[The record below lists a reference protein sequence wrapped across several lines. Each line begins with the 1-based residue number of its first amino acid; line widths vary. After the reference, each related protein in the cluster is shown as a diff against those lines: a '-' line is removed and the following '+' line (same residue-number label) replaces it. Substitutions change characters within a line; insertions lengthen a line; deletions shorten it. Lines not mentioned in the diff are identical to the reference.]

1 MKTATGALIDGTAGR
16 YSRTAIALHWIVAA
30 AILAQL
36 VFGWFLGEL
45 PHQTPARAYAINLHK
60 STGMVIAL
68 LVLARL
74 AWRVSHRPPPW
85 PVGMP
90 EWQRV
95 AAFLTHALLYAA
107 IIIMPLSGWVAT
119 NLSPHGIRFFN
130 LVMLAPLGPDLPQA
144 YRVLNGIHRVFA
156 WVLVSLIVLHILA
169 ALKHALTA
177 GDNVFMRMWFGK
189 SGATRPRV
197 MSSS

>member
-1 MKTATGALIDGTAGR
+1 LKAATGVPIAASARR
-16 YSRTAIALHWIVAA
+16 YNRTAIILHWIVAA

-36 VFGWFLGEL
+36 AFGWFLREL
-45 PHQTPARAYAINLHK
+45 PRQTPERAYAINLHK

-74 AWRVSHRPPPW
+74 AWRVSHQPPPW
-85 PVGMP
+85 PIGMP
-90 EWQRV
+90 EWQQV

-119 NLSPHGIRFFN
+119 NLSPRGIRFFN

-144 YRVLNGIHRVFA
+144 YRVLNGVHRVFA
-156 WVLVSLIVLHILA
+156 WVLVSLIVLHVLA

-189 SGATRPRV
+189 SGATPSRV
-197 MSSS
+197 TSSS